1 MDEKIKELG
10 EYIDN
15 LRQEKNLGFNQL
27 SKKSGVNAKTLNE
40 IMYGKSKRVNPIY
53 LIQLAKALGVQYKQF
68 YWIIGYLLPEDN
80 IIKNKKEGNFN
91 FINSKIGNNNIM
103 VGGDISNSPINTTAE
118 KNDKNMSLDLTKL
131 NEVDAESIRNI
142 YNSLLK
148 K

>member
-1 MDEKIKELG
+1 MD
-10 EYIDN
+10 
-15 LRQEKNLGFNQL
+15 
-27 SKKSGVNAKTLNE
+27 
-40 IMYGKSKRVNPIY
+40 Y
-53 LIQLAKALGVQYKQF
+53 LHT
-68 YWIIGYLLPEDN
+68 EDD
-80 IIKNKKEGNFN
+80 IVKNKKEGNFN